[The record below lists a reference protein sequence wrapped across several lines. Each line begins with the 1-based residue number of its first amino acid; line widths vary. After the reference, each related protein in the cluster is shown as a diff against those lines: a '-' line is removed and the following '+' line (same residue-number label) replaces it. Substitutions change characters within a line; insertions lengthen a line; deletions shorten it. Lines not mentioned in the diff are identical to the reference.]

1 MDKLLTFM
9 FHNANFAEA
18 SEQRGASQQA
28 PAQQRRSSG
37 SYTLFQRLSFR
48 PYKRVRL
55 CTSLVV
61 KHYLNGKVKV
71 VADKQTKDGL
81 DLIVKYFLKLI

>member
-1 MDKLLTFM
+1 MDKLLTLLFG
-9 FHNANFAEA
+9 NANFAEA
-18 SEQRGASQQA
+18 SEQRGAAQQA
-28 PAQQRRSSG
+28 PTQRRKSSG
-37 SYTLFQRLSFR
+37 SYTLFQRLSLR

-71 VADKQTKDGL
+71 VPDRQTKDGL
-81 DLIVKYFLKLI
+81 DVIVKYLLKLI